1 MSRSVNDLNKSLQLV
16 ADNIESVALPYLKEL
31 EGSTKQRVHNK
42 GQDSDGDTIGSK
54 GKRGGKYSPGYE
66 KRKGKKVGS
75 GNLYP
80 INLQYSGDLL
90 REFTVGLSGGKYV
103 LKFQTE
109 LAAIKVGA
117 AEKNY
122 KTDIY
127 QPSED
132 QLDDAK
138 EVLADSMKD
147 FLKGLF

>member
-1 MSRSVNDLNKSLQLV
+1 M
-16 ADNIESVALPYLKEL
+16 
-31 EGSTKQRVHNK
+31 
-42 GQDSDGDTIGSK
+42 
-54 GKRGGKYSPGYE
+54 
-66 KRKGKKVGS
+66 
-75 GNLYP
+75 
-80 INLQYSGDLL
+80 
-90 REFTVGLSGGKYV
+90 GLSGGKYV

-127 QPSED
+127 KPSED